1 MSASTTV
8 HRLNQWVSD
17 RVDDFDGTGLSL
29 AVVARGKVQWSAGWG
44 WANREKHFP
53 VTPETPFMLGS
64 ISKVVTGTAIMQ
76 AAEQGRVDLDAP
88 VVWLDPLPHAF
99 TLRHLAS
106 HTSGILDNPEALE
119 ASYGAGDPE
128 ISMEVFLRDYLSQ
141 PEHFSLEGSGKRES
155 YSNVGIALAA
165 HVLQEATA
173 VPLDVWCQERIFT
186 PLGMHNTHWF
196 LRGFPVPERVAVP
209 YNEKGSPLAHYGYPT
224 WPDGQLRSS
233 AQDMGRFLAAI
244 LNGGHLEGKQILQ
257 AETLSHMVAEQFP
270 EVPKK
275 KGQALFWERNRGLIG
290 HMGGDHG
297 VLTALYF
304 DPESKVGVVVL
315 TNSSRPEGV
324 LVVQNLLKDLLREG
338 RLTSWLEQAD

>member
-1 MSASTTV
+1 MSASRTV
-8 HRLNQWVSD
+8 HQLEQFVSEKVGD
-17 RVDDFDGTGLSL
+17 LEGTGLSL
-29 AVVARGKVQWSAGWG
+29 AVVARGKVQWCAGWG
-44 WANREKHFP
+44 WANREKRIP

-64 ISKVVTGTAIMQ
+64 VSKVVTGIAIMQ
-76 AAEQGRVDLDAP
+76 AAEQGKVDLDAP
-88 VVWLDPLPHAF
+88 VVWPSPLPHAF

-106 HTSGILDNPEALE
+106 HTSGLLDDPESLE
-119 ASYGAGDPE
+119 ASYVAGDPGV
-128 ISMEVFLRDYLSQ
+128 SMEAFLRGHLSQ
-141 PEHFSLEGSGKRES
+141 PEHFAPEGSGKMES

-165 HVLQEATA
+165 HVLQKATA
-173 VPLDVWCQERIFT
+173 VPFDVWCQERLFG

-196 LRGFPVPERVAVP
+196 LRDFSVPERIAVP
-209 YNEKGSPLAHYGYPT
+209 YDEGGSPLAHYGYPT

-233 AQDMGRFLAAI
+233 AQDMGRFLTAI
-244 LNGGHLEGKQILQ
+244 LNGGHLEGNQILQ
-257 AETLSHMVAEQFP
+257 AETLSHMLTEQFP

-315 TNSSRPEGV
+315 TNSSHPEGV
-324 LVVQNLLKDLLREG
+324 WVVQDLLKGLLREG
-338 RLTSWLEQAD
+338 RLALWFEQAD